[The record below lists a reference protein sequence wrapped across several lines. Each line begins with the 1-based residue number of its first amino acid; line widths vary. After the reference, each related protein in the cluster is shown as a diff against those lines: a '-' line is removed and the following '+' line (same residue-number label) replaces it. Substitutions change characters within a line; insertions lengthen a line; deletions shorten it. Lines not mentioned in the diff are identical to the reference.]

1 MNSSFEYT
9 TTLEYRLKAAKA
21 ELEAFKSGEK
31 YIRMEE
37 LRRKEVRALK
47 RKIAK
52 LEKELAEARSRTV
65 TVRDQWF
72 EVFEQLQK
80 ECDRKVAAAQKE
92 ARLMEKRAVKAEQQR
107 DAALDKVT
115 EQRHELYEVK
125 TKLED
130 EKEKKLKLIAQ
141 INRNYENSSIPSS
154 KAVTRK
160 KIANSREKTGRKP
173 GGQPGHKGHCRKK
186 LTPTEVILLPPPE
199 EVLNDPDFKKTAKTI
214 RKQKIDIRIEV
225 SVTEYVADVYYNSKT
240 GERVHASFPQG
251 VADEVNYGGN
261 IRAFLFLLNNDCCT
275 SIDKSRKFLSD
286 LTGGKVNI
294 SKGMV
299 NNLSKSFAKKTEDQ
313 RKETFKDMLLSP
325 VMHTDCTNA
334 RINGE
339 SAYVF
344 VCAVPNG
351 DVLYFAREKKGHEGV
366 KGTVTEDYLGILVHD
381 HESTFYHYGTN
392 HQECL
397 AHVLRYLK
405 DSMENETDRV
415 WSSQMHS
422 LIREMI
428 HYRNRIPESDSPDSE
443 VVSRYEERYREILS
457 KAKKEYDD
465 VPPGD
470 YYRDGYNLYKR
481 MDEYRENHLLFL
493 HNMKVPATNNEAERL
508 LRKYKRKQAQAV
520 SFRSQSNLDY
530 LCQCMSMLAFMR
542 RNENSNL
549 FDKVSE
555 IFG

>member
-37 LRRKEVRALK
+37 LRRKEVRALE

-92 ARLMEKRAVKAEQQR
+92 ARLMEKRAIRAEQQR

-130 EKEKKLKLIAQ
+130 EKEKNQKLTAQ

-160 KIANSREKTGRKP
+160 KIPNSREKTERKP

-186 LTPTEVILLPPPE
+186 LTPTEVIQLPQPE
-199 EVLNDPDFKKTAKTI
+199 EVLNDPDFKKTVKTI

-225 SVTEYVADVYYNSKT
+225 SVTEYAADVYYNSKT

-251 VADEVNYGGN
+251 VVDDVNYGGN

-299 NNLSKSFAKKTEDQ
+299 NNLSKSFAEKTEDQ

-334 RINGE
+334 RVNGE

-344 VCAVPNG
+344 VCAVPDG

-381 HESTFYHYGTN
+381 HESTFYNYGTG

-415 WSSQMHS
+415 WSRQMHS
-422 LIREMI
+422 LIQEMI
-428 HYRNRIPESDSPDSE
+428 HYRNGIPESDFPNPE
-443 VVSRYEERYREILS
+443 VVSEYEKRYREILS
-457 KAKKEYDD
+457 KAKEEYDD
-465 VPPGD
+465 VPPRT

-481 MDEYRENHLLFL
+481 MDEYMENHLLFL

-530 LCQCMSMLAFMR
+530 LCQCMSMLSLMR
-542 RNENSNL
+542 QKENTNL
-549 FDKVSE
+549 FDRVSE
-555 IFG
+555 ILE

>member
-37 LRRKEVRALK
+37 LHRKEVRALK

-299 NNLSKSFAKKTEDQ
+299 NNLSKSFAKKQKTSG
-313 RKETFKDMLLSP
+313 RKPLKTCFFPLSCIQ
-325 VMHTDCTNA
+325 TA
-334 RINGE
+334 R
-339 SAYVF
+339 
-344 VCAVPNG
+344 
-351 DVLYFAREKKGHEGV
+351 
-366 KGTVTEDYLGILVHD
+366 
-381 HESTFYHYGTN
+381 
-392 HQECL
+392 
-397 AHVLRYLK
+397 
-405 DSMENETDRV
+405 M
-415 WSSQMHS
+415 
-422 LIREMI
+422 
-428 HYRNRIPESDSPDSE
+428 
-443 VVSRYEERYREILS
+443 
-457 KAKKEYDD
+457 
-465 VPPGD
+465 PG
-470 YYRDGYNLYKR
+470 
-481 MDEYRENHLLFL
+481 
-493 HNMKVPATNNEAERL
+493 
-508 LRKYKRKQAQAV
+508 
-520 SFRSQSNLDY
+520 
-530 LCQCMSMLAFMR
+530 
-542 RNENSNL
+542 
-549 FDKVSE
+549 
-555 IFG
+555 

>member
-37 LRRKEVRALK
+37 LHRKEVRALK

-130 EKEKKLKLIAQ
+130 EKETKLKLI
-141 INRNYENSSIPSS
+141 
-154 KAVTRK
+154 
-160 KIANSREKTGRKP
+160 
-173 GGQPGHKGHCRKK
+173 
-186 LTPTEVILLPPPE
+186 PPPE

-240 GERVHASFPQG
+240 GERDHASFPQG

-313 RKETFKDMLLSP
+313 RKEIFKDMLLSP

-381 HESTFYHYGTN
+381 HESTFYNYGTN

-428 HYRNRIPESDSPDSE
+428 HYRSRIPESDSPDPE

>member
-37 LRRKEVRALK
+37 LRRKEVRALE

-92 ARLMEKRAVKAEQQR
+92 ARLMEKRAIRAEQQR

-130 EKEKKLKLIAQ
+130 EKEKNQKLTAQ

-160 KIANSREKTGRKP
+160 KISNSREKTERKP

-186 LTPTEVILLPPPE
+186 LTPTEVIQLPQPE

-214 RKQKIDIRIEV
+214 RKQKIDIRIKV
-225 SVTEYVADVYYNSKT
+225 SVTEYAADVYYNSKT

-251 VADEVNYGGN
+251 VVDDVNYGGN

-299 NNLSKSFAKKTEDQ
+299 NNLSKSFAEKTEDQ

-334 RINGE
+334 RVNGE

-344 VCAVPNG
+344 VCAVPDG

-381 HESTFYHYGTN
+381 HESTFYNYGTG

-415 WSSQMHS
+415 WSRQMHS
-422 LIREMI
+422 LIQEMI
-428 HYRNRIPESDSPDSE
+428 HYRNGIPESDFPNPE
-443 VVSRYEERYREILS
+443 VVSEYEKRYREILS
-457 KAKKEYDD
+457 KAKEEYDD
-465 VPPGD
+465 VPPGT

-481 MDEYRENHLLFL
+481 MDEYMENHLLFL

-530 LCQCMSMLAFMR
+530 LCQCMSMLALMR
-542 RNENSNL
+542 QKENTNL
-549 FDKVSE
+549 FDRVSE
-555 IFG
+555 ILE

>member
-37 LRRKEVRALK
+37 LHRKEVRALK

-299 NNLSKSFAKKTEDQ
+299 NNLSKSFAEKTEDQ
-313 RKETFKDMLLSP
+313 RKEIFKDMLLSP

-381 HESTFYHYGTN
+381 HESTFYNYGTN

-428 HYRNRIPESDSPDSE
+428 HYRNRIPESDSPDPE

>member
-9 TTLEYRLKAAKA
+9 TTLEYRLKAAKK
-21 ELEAFKSGEK
+21 ELEAFQSGDK

-37 LRRKEVRALK
+37 QHRKEVRALE

-52 LEKELAEARSRTV
+52 LEKELAEARRRAKTI
-65 TVRDQWF
+65 RDQWF

-107 DAALDKVT
+107 DAALDQVT

-125 TKLED
+125 TELED
-130 EKEKKLKLIAQ
+130 DKEKNQKLTAQ

-160 KIANSREKTGRKP
+160 KIPNSREKTGRKP

-186 LTPTEVILLPPPE
+186 LTPTEVIQLPPPE

-225 SVTEYVADVYYNSKT
+225 SVTEYAADVYYNSKT

-251 VADEVNYGGN
+251 VVDDVNYGGN

-286 LTGGKVNI
+286 LTGGKVNL

-299 NNLSKSFAKKTEDQ
+299 NNLSKSFDEKTEDQ

-334 RINGE
+334 RVNGE

-344 VCAVPNG
+344 VCAVPDG

-381 HESTFYHYGTN
+381 H
-392 HQECL
+392 
-397 AHVLRYLK
+397 
-405 DSMENETDRV
+405 
-415 WSSQMHS
+415 
-422 LIREMI
+422 
-428 HYRNRIPESDSPDSE
+428 
-443 VVSRYEERYREILS
+443 
-457 KAKKEYDD
+457 
-465 VPPGD
+465 
-470 YYRDGYNLYKR
+470 
-481 MDEYRENHLLFL
+481 
-493 HNMKVPATNNEAERL
+493 
-508 LRKYKRKQAQAV
+508 
-520 SFRSQSNLDY
+520 
-530 LCQCMSMLAFMR
+530 
-542 RNENSNL
+542 
-549 FDKVSE
+549 
-555 IFG
+555 

>member
-9 TTLEYRLKAAKA
+9 TTLEYRLKAAKK
-21 ELEAFKSGEK
+21 ELEAFQSGDK

-37 LRRKEVRALK
+37 QHRKEVRALE

-52 LEKELAEARSRTV
+52 LEKELAEARRCAKTI
-65 TVRDQWF
+65 RDQWF

-107 DAALDKVT
+107 DAALDQVT

-125 TKLED
+125 TELED
-130 EKEKKLKLIAQ
+130 EKEKNQKLTAQ

-160 KIANSREKTGRKP
+160 KIPNSREKTGRKP

-186 LTPTEVILLPPPE
+186 LTPTEVIQLPPPE

-225 SVTEYVADVYYNSKT
+225 SVTEYAADVYYNSKT

-251 VADEVNYGGN
+251 VVDDVNYGGN

-299 NNLSKSFAKKTEDQ
+299 NNLSKSFAEKTEDQ

-334 RINGE
+334 RVNGE

-344 VCAVPNG
+344 VCAVPDG

-381 HESTFYHYGTN
+381 HESTFYNYGTN

-415 WSSQMHS
+415 WSRQMHS
-422 LIREMI
+422 LIQEMI
-428 HYRNRIPESDSPDSE
+428 HYRNGIPESDFPDPE
-443 VVSRYEERYREILS
+443 VVSGYEKRYREILS
-457 KAKKEYDD
+457 KAKEEYDD
-465 VPPGD
+465 VPPGN

-481 MDEYRENHLLFL
+481 MDEYMENHLLFL

-530 LCQCMSMLAFMR
+530 LCQCMSMLALMR
-542 RNENSNL
+542 QKENTNL
-549 FDKVSE
+549 FDRVSE
-555 IFG
+555 ILE